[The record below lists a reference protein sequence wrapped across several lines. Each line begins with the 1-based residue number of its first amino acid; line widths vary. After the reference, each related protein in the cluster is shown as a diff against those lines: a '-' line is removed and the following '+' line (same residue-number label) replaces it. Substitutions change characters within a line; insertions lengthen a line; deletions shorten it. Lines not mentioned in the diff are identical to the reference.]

1 MKKPFIRRSR
11 VLALNSERGVTMI
24 LVALAMIAIIAM
36 AALSI
41 DVITLYLAREEAQR
55 SADSAALAAAKIIA
69 LSGLTGDP
77 SNSSLEWGLVC
88 GPDDGT
94 NGLATRVAKTVAG
107 QNTVGSA
114 AADAITVNYFAGTGD
129 SMGSGT
135 SDCTSLASTAF
146 GVNPVVNVQVRRTS
160 MPTFFSRI
168 WGNTSNSVS
177 ATATAEAFNSSNSG
191 NVGNETTGSITPV
204 QPRCVKPWVVPNQDP
219 GNYPNRIVHRV
230 TGAIW
235 NPGISLNGGSSPGVI
250 GETIWL
256 EPDCQAGGPNCALLG
271 AQPQADAG
279 PPTFSGPG
287 LTYQYPPSKN
297 LLYVPNQVGTPV
309 IAVPSCKVGD
319 ASSAFEQAIAG
330 CDQPTNYSCGQP
342 NANTVDMSTNPRAQT
357 ANAVQCLIQQSDTG
371 DVGESTGQ
379 DYFNPF
385 GAPASYPYPIFAGT
399 NNPTGLSGAQI
410 STSAS
415 IVSLPIYDNIAA
427 TIGPTQTNVTFVGFL
442 QVFINAVDAN
452 GNMNVTVLNVSGCS
466 NGSGSVGTPVI
477 GNSPVPV
484 RLITPP

>member
-1 MKKPFIRRSR
+1 MKKPLFCRSR
-11 VLALNSERGVTMI
+11 TLALNNERGVTMI

-77 SNSSLEWGLVC
+77 SNLSLQWGAVC

-107 QNTVGSA
+107 QNTVGSI
-114 AADAITVNYFAGTGD
+114 AADAVTVNYFAGTGD

-146 GVNPVVNVQVRRTS
+146 GVNPIVNVQVRRTS

-219 GNYPNRIVHRV
+219 LSSAGCTNGSCIPFVDTG
-230 TGAIW
+230 TGAI
-235 NPGISLNGGSSPGVI
+235 NRKGISLGGAGSPGVI
-250 GETIWL
+250 GETFWL
-256 EPDCQAGGPNCALLG
+256 EPDCQSAGSNCALLNPG
-271 AQPQADAG
+271 SIQPTTNTALG
-279 PPTFSGPG
+279 
-287 LTYQYPPSKN
+287 TYGNPN

-319 ASSAFEQAIAG
+319 ASTAFEQAIAG
-330 CDQPTNYSCGQP
+330 CDQPTNYSCGVT
-342 NANTVDMSTNPRAQT
+342 NANVVDMSTNPRSQT
-357 ANAVQCLIQQSDTG
+357 ADAVQCLIQQGDTG
-371 DVGESTGQ
+371 DITASSGQ

-385 GAPASYPYPIFAGT
+385 GAPASYPYPILAGSS
-399 NNPTGLSGAQI
+399 NPTGLSGTQI
-410 STSAS
+410 SISAS
-415 IVSLPIYDNIAA
+415 IVSLPIYDNSK
-427 TIGPTQTNVTFVGFL
+427 TINGTGETNVTFVGFL

-452 GNMNVTVLNVSGCS
+452 GNLNVTVLNVSGCS

>member
-1 MKKPFIRRSR
+1 
-11 VLALNSERGVTMI
+11 MI
-24 LVALAMIAIIAM
+24 LVALAMIAVIAM

-55 SADSAALAAAKIIA
+55 SADNAALAAAKIIA

-77 SNSSLEWGLVC
+77 SNASLEWGAVC

-94 NGLATRVAKTVAG
+94 NGLATRVAKAVAG
-107 QNTVGSA
+107 QNTVGSI
-114 AADAITVNYFAGTGD
+114 AADAVAVNYFAGTGD
-129 SMGSGT
+129 SMGAGT

-146 GVNPVVNVQVRRTS
+146 GVNPVVNVQVRRTR

-191 NVGNETTGSITPV
+191 AVGNETTGSITPV
-204 QPRCVKPWVVPNQDP
+204 QPRCVKPWVVPNADP
-219 GNYPNRIVHRV
+219 GNSTTAFVNVGNGSINH
-230 TGAIW
+230 A
-235 NPGISLNGGSSPGVI
+235 GISVGGASTPGVI
-250 GETIWL
+250 GETFWL
-256 EPDCQAGGPNCALLG
+256 EPDCQNSGSSCALLPG
-271 AQPQADAG
+271 SIQPTANS
-279 PPTFSGPG
+279 TNSS
-287 LTYQYPPSKN
+287 LTYQYPTSKN

-319 ASSAFEQAIAG
+319 ASTTFEQAVAG
-330 CDQPTNYSCGQP
+330 CDQPTNYSCGVQ
-342 NANTVDMSTNPRAQT
+342 NANVVDMATNPGSQT
-357 ANAVQCLIQQSDTG
+357 ADAVQCLTQQGDTG
-371 DVGESTGQ
+371 DVTSSSGQ
-379 DYFNPF
+379 DYFTPF
-385 GAPASYPYPIFAGT
+385 GAPSAYPYPIYAGSS
-399 NNPTGLSGAQI
+399 NPIGLSGTQI

-415 IVSLPIYDNIAA
+415 IVSLPIFDNSKNINAS
-427 TIGPTQTNVTFVGFL
+427 GQTNVTFVGFL

-466 NGSGSVGTPVI
+466 NGLGADSVGTPVI

>member
-1 MKKPFIRRSR
+1 
-11 VLALNSERGVTMI
+11 MI
-24 LVALAMIAIIAM
+24 LVALAMVAIIAM

-77 SNSSLEWGLVC
+77 SNLSLQWGAVC

-107 QNTVGSA
+107 QNTVGSI
-114 AADAITVNYFAGTGD
+114 AADAVTVNYFSGTG
-129 SMGSGT
+129 STMGSGT
-135 SDCTSLASTAF
+135 SDCTTLSSTAF

-204 QPRCVKPWVVPNQDP
+204 QPRCVKPWVVPNLDP
-219 GNYPNRIVHRV
+219 LSSAGCNGNCTPFVNSS
-230 TGAIW
+230 TGAI
-235 NPGISLNGGSSPGVI
+235 NRQGISLGGAGAAGVI
-250 GETIWL
+250 GETFWL
-256 EPDCQAGGPNCALLG
+256 EPDCQSAGSNCTLLNPGSIQPTANTALG
-271 AQPQADAG
+271 
-279 PPTFSGPG
+279 
-287 LTYQYPPSKN
+287 TYGNPN

-309 IAVPSCKVGD
+309 IAVPSCRVGD
-319 ASSAFEQAIAG
+319 ASTALEQAIAG
-330 CDQPTNYSCGQP
+330 CDQPTNYSCGVV
-342 NANTVDMSTNPRAQT
+342 NANVVDMSTNPRSQT
-357 ANAVQCLIQQSDTG
+357 TDAVQCLIQQGDTG
-371 DVGESTGQ
+371 DVTASSGQ

-385 GAPASYPYPIFAGT
+385 GAPASYPYPILAGSS
-399 NNPTGLSGAQI
+399 NPTGLSGTQI

-415 IVSLPIYDNIAA
+415 IVSLPIYDNSK
-427 TIGPTQTNVTFVGFL
+427 TINGVGQTNVTFVGFL

-452 GNMNVTVLNVSGCS
+452 GNLNVTVLNVSGCS

>member
-1 MKKPFIRRSR
+1 MKKPLFSRSR
-11 VLALNSERGVTMI
+11 TLRLNNESGVTMI

-77 SNSSLEWGLVC
+77 GNSSLQWGAVC

-107 QNTVGSA
+107 QNTVGSI
-114 AADAITVNYFAGTGD
+114 AADAVTVNYFAGTGD

-135 SDCTSLASTAF
+135 PDCTTLSATAF

-204 QPRCVKPWVVPNQDP
+204 QPRCVKPWVVPNADP
-219 GNYPNRIVHRV
+219 GNSTNWFV
-230 TGAIW
+230 
-235 NPGISLNGGSSPGVI
+235 NPANGSINHAGISLGGASATGVI
-250 GETIWL
+250 GETFWL
-256 EPDCQAGGPNCALLG
+256 EPDCAAGNPNCQLLG
-271 AQPQADAG
+271 GSTQPQANYTGAG
-279 PPTFSGPG
+279 G
-287 LTYQYPPSKN
+287 TYGTPN

-309 IAVPSCKVGD
+309 IAVPSCNVGD
-319 ASSAFEQAIAG
+319 ASTTFEQAIAG
-330 CDQPTNYSCGQP
+330 CDQPTNYSCGVT
-342 NANTVDMSTNPRAQT
+342 NANAVDLSSNPRSDT
-357 ANAVQCLIQQSDTG
+357 ADAVQCLIQQGDTG
-371 DVGESTGQ
+371 DVTASSGQ

-385 GAPASYPYPIFAGT
+385 GAPASYPYPIFAGSS
-399 NNPTGLSGAQI
+399 NPTGLSGTQI
-410 STSAS
+410 SNSAS
-415 IVSLPIYDNIAA
+415 IVSLPIYDNTK
-427 TIGPTQTNVTFVGFL
+427 TINGSGQTNVTFVGFL

-466 NGSGSVGTPVI
+466 NGSGGSVGTPVI